1 MSYDEY
7 MALAQVAG
15 QETDPAP
22 DPAADFDIVALPPT
36 RREDRLIAPGQMP
49 DTSQRWLIAC
59 VVLTLF
65 VHGFIAAVLLRRD
78 RTAALQPKPEATP
91 VEVIVE
97 PPKPQPKPK
106 PPEVAKKEAP
116 PPPPPQQSLEKPAN
130 SAPRAPNEEKV
141 ETKEAQKETHAPKA
155 PEPPKAGQPK
165 LEAETDPAEEMKA
178 DQDKA
183 DEAAAQE
190 DVLKDDAE
198 ALDRAA
204 PKPSPQP
211 KPKKAAKATPQRK
224 PRKVPDALEQLAGA
238 SDLPDYSFARP
249 AKRAPVSGGTEDN
262 RYLAVVY
269 GMIMQNRSLIGI
281 PTNVGGTVT
290 ITFNVDDDG
299 NVTSMA
305 VARTSGY
312 PQIDAAAG
320 AAIRRA
326 SPFPPPPAGA
336 PHSLVATIDFG
347 PAALVPGARR

>member
-1 MSYDEY
+1 MIPPMTYDDY
-7 MALAQVAG
+7 MALADEPGQGAG
-15 QETDPAP
+15 QDTGLWPESG
-22 DPAADFDIVALPPT
+22 ADTVPLPPT
-36 RREDRLIAPGQMP
+36 RREDRLLAPWQVA

-78 RTAALQPKPEATP
+78 KTTALQNKPEATP
-91 VEVIVE
+91 IEVVVE
-97 PPKPQPKPK
+97 PPKPQPK

-116 PPPPPQQSLEKPAN
+116 KPPPPPQQSLEKPAT

-165 LEAETDPAEEMKA
+165 SEAETDPTEEVMV
-178 DQDKA
+178 DPDK
-183 DEAAAQE
+183 DEASAAQQ

-204 PKPSPQP
+204 PKPTPEP

-249 AKRAPVSGGTEDN
+249 SKRAPVSGGTEDN

-269 GMIMQNRSLIGI
+269 GMIMQHRSLIGI
-281 PTNVGGTVT
+281 PANVGGTVT
-290 ITFNVDDDG
+290 INFNVDDDG
-299 NVTSMA
+299 NVIGMA
-305 VARTSGY
+305 VTRTSGY

-326 SPFPPPPAGA
+326 SPFPPPPVGA
-336 PHSLVATIDFG
+336 PHSLIATIDFG
-347 PAALVPGARR
+347 PADGR